1 MNTHRLFCCLSLHLL
16 LLSASPSWAEALP
29 TVEAAPLRDFGYVI
43 GDRVEQRFSVS
54 TLENNRLEPG
64 YLPRPG
70 PVDEGLELA
79 DIAWQSRPVANGV
92 RLDFRIV
99 YQVFKG
105 VREDETVTIPSFL
118 LHFAG
123 NPPQVVASPESHF
136 TLHPLIPARTPD
148 DQVVIRNVLALLA
161 APSPDL
167 RRIAVYG
174 AVFLLALGGLAVR
187 YGWLRFLRRT
197 PLPFACALREC
208 RRTQHETDGR
218 LLLRRLHGA
227 FNATAGYS
235 LGLERLD
242 AFLIDHPAFKPLDAE
257 IRWFFACSEQT
268 FFASSVAE
276 VPVERLIALCRACQ
290 QAERIA
296 P

>member
-1 MNTHRLFCCLSLHLL
+1 MNVHRLSLNLLSLL
-16 LLSASPSWAEALP
+16 LLPASLSWAEAVP
-29 TVEAAPLRDFGYVI
+29 TVEAVTLRDFGYVM
-43 GDRVEQRFSVS
+43 GDRVEQRFSV
-54 TLENNRLEPG
+54 TVPENERLEAG

-79 DIAWQSRPVANGV
+79 DIDWQSRPAANGV

-105 VREDETVTIPSFL
+105 VREPETVTIPAFL

-123 NPPQVVASPESHF
+123 NPPRTVASPESRF

-148 DQVVIRNVLALLA
+148 DQVLIRNVPAIFT
-161 APSPDL
+161 PPTPDL

-174 AVFLLALGGLAVR
+174 SLFLLALGGLAVR
-187 YGWLRFLRRT
+187 HGWLRFLRRT
-197 PLPFACALREC
+197 PLPFTLAWAEYRGA
-208 RRTQHETDGR
+208 RNETDGR
-218 LLLRRLHGA
+218 LLLRYLHRA

-242 AFLIDHPAFKPLDAE
+242 AFLIEHPAFKPLEAE

-268 FFASSVAE
+268 FFAASAPV
-276 VPVERLIALCRACQ
+276 VPIERLRALCRACQ
-290 QAERIA
+290 QAERITA
-296 P
+296 